1 MQNDFIISPSFI
13 DRGIPE
19 LADLGLAGALIN
31 DPERL
36 GEDQQAKATCVHR
49 PLAEFV
55 AHSAQQ
61 GRRPVSVAG
70 DCCTAI
76 PMVAG
81 LQRAGIDPFLIW
93 IDAHGDFNTW
103 ETSPSGFLGG
113 MPLAM
118 IAGRGEMT
126 MAKTVNMRPMA
137 ENRIVLADGR
147 DLDPE
152 EAKAVASSDL
162 YHIKRFGDLLETT
175 LPPGPLYVHFDTDVI
190 DCAEAPGHN
199 YPVPGGPGAELV
211 ARVMRRLA
219 GTGQVVAVSMSAWNP
234 ELDENGQTARHC
246 MAAFNVL
253 IGNS

>member
-13 DRGIPE
+13 DRAVPQLAE
-19 LADLGLAGALIN
+19 LNLAGALIN

-36 GEDQQAKATCVHR
+36 GDDQQAKASCVHR

-55 AHSAQQ
+55 AQSAQR
-61 GRRPVSVAG
+61 GRRPVSIAG

-76 PMVAG
+76 PVVAG
-81 LQRAGIDPFLIW
+81 LQRAGIDPALIW

-126 MAKTVNMRPMA
+126 MAEAVGMHPMA
-137 ENRIVLADGR
+137 ESRIVLADGR
-147 DLDPE
+147 DLDPM
-152 EAKAVASSDL
+152 EAEAVANSDMNHIERFSDL
-162 YHIKRFGDLLETT
+162 LAAP
-175 LPPGPLYVHFDTDVI
+175 LPTGPLYVHFDTDVI

-199 YPVPGGPGAELV
+199 YPVPGGPGVESV
-211 ARVMRRLA
+211 IEVMQRFVN
-219 GTGQVVAVSMSAWNP
+219 TGQVVAVSMSTWNP
-234 ELDENGQTARHC
+234 ELDVDGQTAQHC
-246 MAAFNVL
+246 MAAFNAL

>member
-13 DRGIPE
+13 DRAVPE
-19 LADLGLAGALIN
+19 LAELNLAGALIN
-31 DPERL
+31 NPERF
-36 GEDQQAKATCVHR
+36 GEGQQAKASCVHL

-76 PMVAG
+76 PMLAG
-81 LQRAGIDPFLIW
+81 LQRAGVDPFLIW

-126 MAKTVNMRPMA
+126 MAEAVNMQPMA
-137 ENRIVLADGR
+137 ESRIVLADGR

-152 EAKAVASSDL
+152 EAEAVANSDMNHIERFSDL
-162 YHIKRFGDLLETT
+162 LDSP
-175 LPPGPLYVHFDTDVI
+175 LPAGPLYVHFDTDVI

-211 ARVMRRLA
+211 VEVMRRLA
-219 GTGQVVAVSMSAWNP
+219 ATGRVVAVSMSTWNP
-234 ELDENGQTARHC
+234 DLDEDGQTAQHC
-246 MAAFNVL
+246 MTAFNTL